1 MSFVSSKRLTQVSL
15 IFLTIVSMVVTSKV
29 EATPI
34 LNNTANQNK
43 AITINLPEFTYR
55 QQIQP
60 NRITGIKNNAKVG
73 DFVML
78 RGKFVRKV
86 DTNILEFTDDGKQA
100 VFVNF
105 ENDKQIHLI
114 HSLREYELWGKV
126 VRNNKLTFVDAISV
140 SSINN

>member
-1 MSFVSSKRLTQVSL
+1 MSFVSSKRLSQVSL
-15 IFLTIVSMVVTSKV
+15 IFLTIVSMVVSFKV

-34 LNNTANQNK
+34 LNNAANQNK
-43 AITINLPEFTYR
+43 AITINLPEFANR

-60 NRITGIKNNAKVG
+60 NSITGIKNNAKVG
-73 DFVML
+73 DFEML

-86 DTNILEFTDDGKQA
+86 DTNILEFTDNGKQA

-140 SSINN
+140 STINN

>member
-1 MSFVSSKRLTQVSL
+1 MSFVSSKRLSQVSL
-15 IFLTIVSMVVTSKV
+15 IFLTIVSMVVTFKV

-34 LNNTANQNK
+34 LNNAANQNK
-43 AITINLPEFTYR
+43 AITINLPEFANR

-60 NRITGIKNNAKVG
+60 NSITGIKNNAKVG

>member
-15 IFLTIVSMVVTSKV
+15 IFLTIVSMVVTFKV

-43 AITINLPEFTYR
+43 AITINLTEFTNR

-60 NRITGIKNNAKVG
+60 NSITGIKNNAKVG

>member
-60 NRITGIKNNAKVG
+60 NSIIGIKNNAKVG

-126 VRNNKLTFVDAISV
+126 VRNNKLTFVEAISV

>member
-1 MSFVSSKRLTQVSL
+1 MSFVSSKRLSQVSL
-15 IFLTIVSMVVTSKV
+15 IFLTIVSMVVTFKV

-34 LNNTANQNK
+34 LNNAANQNK
-43 AITINLPEFTYR
+43 AITINLTEFTNR

-60 NRITGIKNNAKVG
+60 NSIIGIKNNAKVG

-126 VRNNKLTFVDAISV
+126 VRNNKLTFVYDISV
-140 SSINN
+140 SSINK

>member
-15 IFLTIVSMVVTSKV
+15 IFLTIVSMVVSFKV

-43 AITINLPEFTYR
+43 AITINLTEFTNR

-60 NRITGIKNNAKVG
+60 NSIIGIKNNAKVG

-140 SSINN
+140 SSINK

>member
-15 IFLTIVSMVVTSKV
+15 IFLTIVSMVVSFKV

-34 LNNTANQNK
+34 LNNTTNQNK
-43 AITINLPEFTYR
+43 AITINLTEFTNR

-60 NRITGIKNNAKVG
+60 NSITGIKNNAKVG

-126 VRNNKLTFVDAISV
+126 VRNNKLTFVNAISV
-140 SSINN
+140 SSINK

>member
-15 IFLTIVSMVVTSKV
+15 IFLTIVSMVVSFKV

-43 AITINLPEFTYR
+43 AITINLTEFTNR

-60 NRITGIKNNAKVG
+60 NSIIGIKNNAKVG

>member
-43 AITINLPEFTYR
+43 AITINLTEFTNR

-60 NRITGIKNNAKVG
+60 NSITGIKNNAKVG

-86 DTNILEFTDDGKQA
+86 DTNILEFTDNGKQA

>member
-15 IFLTIVSMVVTSKV
+15 IFLTIVSMVVSFKV

-43 AITINLPEFTYR
+43 AITINLPEFANR

-60 NRITGIKNNAKVG
+60 NSITGIKNNAKVG

-140 SSINN
+140 SSINK

>member
-15 IFLTIVSMVVTSKV
+15 IFLTIVSMVVTFKV

-34 LNNTANQNK
+34 LNNAANQNK
-43 AITINLPEFTYR
+43 AITINLPEFANR

-60 NRITGIKNNAKVG
+60 NSITGIKNNAKVG

-86 DTNILEFTDDGKQA
+86 DTNILEFTDNGKQA

-140 SSINN
+140 STINN

>member
-15 IFLTIVSMVVTSKV
+15 IFLTIVSMVVTFKV

-34 LNNTANQNK
+34 LNNASDQNK

-60 NRITGIKNNAKVG
+60 NSITGIKNNAKVG

-126 VRNNKLTFVDAISV
+126 VRNNKLTFVNAISV
-140 SSINN
+140 SSINK

>member
-15 IFLTIVSMVVTSKV
+15 IFLTIVSMVVTFKV

-34 LNNTANQNK
+34 LNNAANQNK
-43 AITINLPEFTYR
+43 AITINLSEFTNR

-60 NRITGIKNNAKVG
+60 NSITGIKNNAKVG

-86 DTNILEFTDDGKQA
+86 DTNILEFTDNGKQA

-140 SSINN
+140 STINN

>member
-15 IFLTIVSMVVTSKV
+15 IFLTIVSMVVTFKV

-34 LNNTANQNK
+34 LNNAANQNK
-43 AITINLPEFTYR
+43 AITINLPEFANR

-60 NRITGIKNNAKVG
+60 NSITGIKNNAKVG

-126 VRNNKLTFVDAISV
+126 VRNNKLTFVNAISV
-140 SSINN
+140 STINN

>member
-15 IFLTIVSMVVTSKV
+15 IFLTLVSMVVTFKV

-34 LNNTANQNK
+34 LNNAANQNK
-43 AITINLPEFTYR
+43 AITINLPEFANR

-60 NRITGIKNNAKVG
+60 NSITGIKNNAKVG

>member
-15 IFLTIVSMVVTSKV
+15 IFLTIVSMVVTFNV

-43 AITINLPEFTYR
+43 AITINLPEFTNR
-55 QQIQP
+55 QQIKP
-60 NRITGIKNNAKVG
+60 NTIIGIKNNAKVG

>member
-15 IFLTIVSMVVTSKV
+15 IFLTILSMVVTSKV

-60 NRITGIKNNAKVG
+60 NSITGIKNNAKVG

-86 DTNILEFTDDGKQA
+86 DTNILEFTDNGKQA

>member
-1 MSFVSSKRLTQVSL
+1 MSFVSSKRLSQVSL
-15 IFLTIVSMVVTSKV
+15 IFLTIVSMVVTFKV

-60 NRITGIKNNAKVG
+60 NSITGIKNNAKVG

-126 VRNNKLTFVDAISV
+126 VRNNKLTFVNAISV
-140 SSINN
+140 SSINK

>member
-15 IFLTIVSMVVTSKV
+15 IFLTIVSMVVTFKV

-34 LNNTANQNK
+34 LNNAANQNK
-43 AITINLPEFTYR
+43 AITINLPEFANR

-60 NRITGIKNNAKVG
+60 NSITGIKNNAKVG

-86 DTNILEFTDDGKQA
+86 DTNILEFTDNGKQA

-126 VRNNKLTFVDAISV
+126 VRNNKLTFVNAISV
-140 SSINN
+140 SSINK

>member
-43 AITINLPEFTYR
+43 AITINLPEFTNR
-55 QQIQP
+55 QQIKP
-60 NRITGIKNNAKVG
+60 NSIIGIKNNAKVG